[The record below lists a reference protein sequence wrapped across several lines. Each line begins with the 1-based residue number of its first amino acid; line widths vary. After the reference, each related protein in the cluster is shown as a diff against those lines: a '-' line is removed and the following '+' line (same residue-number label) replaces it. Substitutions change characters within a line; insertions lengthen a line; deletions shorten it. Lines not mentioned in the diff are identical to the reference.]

1 MSARA
6 YSPEADAYDEDEAD
20 PNSRRL
26 VFWLE
31 MENNVLR
38 DRVEEA
44 SLCVDALV
52 RLLEHLIQDPTN
64 QHLDW
69 AREVAPCVPCDPRL
83 EALFARVEESS
94 QLLSEQHKRRLK
106 KTEWSRHYGGKDDP
120 ADPTSTDYRRVPLK
134 RLDEKQVLVPTEEE
148 VHHYPGVLMLEIRG
162 LPKMLIDKELNVGI
176 HDTNQVYAM
185 KAVEA
190 NDGSARVMLGGK
202 MVRVQDKKIKD
213 PRGTNDPAT
222 WCNRITIRQ
231 GDLVVCKTEMLN
243 PAEFPARGG
252 NPLSVPLFGKMKDKD
267 GNLIVVRQGEMY
279 LTGEAYKFAPKD
291 ARKQYP

>member
-1 MSARA
+1 MSSRA
-6 YSPEADAYDEDEAD
+6 YSPAPGDTADAYDEEEAD

-83 EALFARVEESS
+83 EALFARVEDAS
-94 QLLSEQHKRRLK
+94 QLLSEQHKRKLQ
-106 KTEWSRHYGGKDDP
+106 SRGGG
-120 ADPTSTDYRRVPLK
+120 DPTSPTSSDYRRVPLK
-134 RLDEKQVLVPTEEE
+134 RLDEKQVLVPTEQEIRNFPQ
-148 VHHYPGVLMLEIRG
+148 VMMLEVRG
-162 LPKMLIDKELNVGI
+162 LPKMLIDKDLNIGI
-176 HDTNQVYAM
+176 HDLNQVHVV

-190 NDGSARVMLGGK
+190 NDGSAR
-202 MVRVQDKKIKD
+202 
-213 PRGTNDPAT
+213 
-222 WCNRITIRQ
+222 
-231 GDLVVCKTEMLN
+231 
-243 PAEFPARGG
+243 
-252 NPLSVPLFGKMKDKD
+252 
-267 GNLIVVRQGEMY
+267 
-279 LTGEAYKFAPKD
+279 
-291 ARKQYP
+291 